1 MRDGLH
7 PWQVRAWMDTLGCF
21 SGEELEG
28 VWVNHIDMALDD
40 YWLKYVDGQENEFR
54 DGGMAEAVRAALS
67 R

>member
-1 MRDGLH
+1 
-7 PWQVRAWMDTLGCF
+7 MDTLGCF

-40 YWLKYVDGQENEFR
+40 YWLKYVDGQENVFR
-54 DGGMAEAVRAALS
+54 GGGVAEAVRAALS